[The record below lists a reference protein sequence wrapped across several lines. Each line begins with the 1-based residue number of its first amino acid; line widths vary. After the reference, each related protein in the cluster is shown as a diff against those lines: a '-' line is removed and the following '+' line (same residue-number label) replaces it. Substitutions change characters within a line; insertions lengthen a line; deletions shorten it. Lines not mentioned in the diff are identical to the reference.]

1 MQSLDQ
7 LADLVLHNFEAT
19 KGDLD
24 QVADRKNTEKKE
36 FEQRIKF
43 LTHENQILV
52 GNAKQLQ
59 EKLQSFENLNQNEI
73 QTHEKVTQDAFTKM
87 EELVALNDDLMKV
100 NQTLQ
105 AQAQTHYQ
113 DLNSLEQRVQHLQQ
127 ELSFYQNKSHQLE
140 QQLD

>member
-7 LADLVLHNFEAT
+7 LADIVLHNFEVT
-19 KGDLD
+19 RGDLD
-24 QVADRKNTEKKE
+24 QVADRKSTEKKE
-36 FEQRIKF
+36 YEQRIKF

-59 EKLQSFENLNQNEI
+59 EKLQSFENLNHNEI

-113 DLNSLEQRVQHLQQ
+113 DLNSLEQRVQQLQQ
-127 ELSFYQNKSHQLE
+127 ELSFYQNKSHPLE

>member
-7 LADLVLHNFEAT
+7 LADLVLHNFEVT